1 MIVKAIKQLKNIW
14 QPKLLES
21 SFRNRFLISIFLLAV
36 VLLVIARFLVYNETR
51 PGYSIIDPVLSLF
64 NPIDVTWLT
73 FVLIYASLIV
83 ALYSLSFEPEN
94 FLIAIQSYTLVL
106 SFRLV
111 TIYLLPLNAPSTIIG
126 LTDPFIEFFGS
137 GQTLYRDLF
146 FSGHTSTMFLFYLT
160 NKNKKLR
167 IIFLLST
174 FLVGLC
180 VLIQHVHF
188 TIDVV
193 AAPFFAYASYRIS
206 VLINSGAKNIS

>member
-1 MIVKAIKQLKNIW
+1 MESIKQLKNIW

-21 SFRNRFLISIFLLAV
+21 NFRKRLFITLIFLAAILFT
-36 VLLVIARFLVYNETR
+36 LARFLVYNETR
-51 PGYSIIDPVLSLF
+51 PGYSIKDPVLSLF
-64 NPIDVTWLT
+64 QPVDVTWLT

-83 ALYSLSFEPEN
+83 ALISLSFDPEKL
-94 FLIAIQSYTLVL
+94 LIAIQSYSIVAG
-106 SFRLV
+106 FRLV
-111 TIYLLPLNAPSTIIG
+111 TIYLLPLNAPDTIIA

-160 NKNKKLR
+160 NKNKTLR
-167 IIFLLST
+167 IVFLIST

-193 AAPFFAYASYRIS
+193 AAPFFAYTSYRIS
-206 VLINSGAKNIS
+206 VFINPAEKKIT